1 MIIVHS
7 GAGENRIVRKGGGVV
22 AEYAGVEY
30 QPPVRANELLAAL
43 DLIEIV
49 GLYESP
55 LMALMVKETLRPK
68 LAELGYSL

>member
-22 AEYAGVEY
+22 AEYAGVEN

-49 GLYESP
+49 GLYEGS
-55 LMALMVKETLRPK
+55 
-68 LAELGYSL
+68 